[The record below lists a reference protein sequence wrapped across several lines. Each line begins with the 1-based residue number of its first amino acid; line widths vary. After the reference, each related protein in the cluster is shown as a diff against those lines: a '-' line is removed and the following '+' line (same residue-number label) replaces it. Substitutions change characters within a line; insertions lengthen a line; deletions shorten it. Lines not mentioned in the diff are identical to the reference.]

1 MVDIFPRQIA
11 DNIWILGNDYFH
23 IYLIRGSSSSALME
37 TGISAT
43 ADILLEQLSFI
54 EAKPDFLI
62 VSHPHSDHII
72 GLDYLRHSFPRAM
85 VMAGKG
91 AESFISHSKSAQF
104 MITEDRH
111 MTDYMNAS
119 GFLSKKTAIKSV
131 PSLSGCR
138 IINDGEEL
146 NLGGVT
152 VRFLEAKG
160 HSPGNLLLHI
170 PSIKV
175 SLVSDSLGNHYPG
188 RGFFPTFFTGFTDYM
203 ETIDRL
209 EKLAPMILGLAHNGF
224 ISEKEVIRDIFQ
236 EARKAAIHVENY
248 VISSKSDDEKIAK
261 YLFRFFYTAELKI
274 YSPQNILN
282 CCRLLVRRVRELC
295 VSKINVSIK

>member
-23 IYLIRGSSSSALME
+23 IYLIKGGSFTALME
-37 TGISAT
+37 IGISAT

-54 EAKPDFLI
+54 DAKPDFLI
-62 VSHPHSDHII
+62 VSHPHSDHIT
-72 GLDYLRHSFPRAM
+72 GLDYLRHSFPLAM
-85 VMAGKG
+85 VIAGKG

-111 MTDYMNAS
+111 MTDSMNVS
-119 GFLSKKTAIKSV
+119 GLLSKKTAIKYV
-131 PSLSGCR
+131 PSLSGCK

-146 NLGGVT
+146 DLGGLSIS
-152 VRFLEAKG
+152 FLDAKG
-160 HSPGNLLLHI
+160 HSPGNLLMHI
-170 PSIKV
+170 PNIKA
-175 SLVSDSLGNHYPG
+175 SLVSDSLGNHYQG

-209 EKLAPMILGLAHNGF
+209 EKLDPMILGLAHNGL
-224 ISEKEVIRDIFQ
+224 ISKKEEIRDIFQ
-236 EARKAAIHVENY
+236 EARKAAINVENY
-248 VISSKSDDEKIAK
+248 IISSKGDDEEIAK
-261 YLFRFFYTAELKI
+261 YLFQFYYTAELKI

-295 VSKINVSIK
+295 ASKINISVK